1 MARPIVKPHWNRLV
15 YVHRLMHISNI
26 PRLLETGFVH
36 SNSEKA
42 DSNYIVIGDRSIIK
56 VRDQEVHHGYRL
68 SDYIP
73 FYLGPRTPMLLVI
86 QSGRNGVDRHD
97 AEDIVYC
104 AVRIS
109 TIIEQDWDCIFTDG
123 HAVSGITKFYDK
135 SQLPHINDIL
145 SVEDVY
151 AKYWID
157 DVDTDLNRRKQAE
170 LLVRDEIPAQFI
182 SGFFV
187 YNERAKQRLETMGV
201 DFSKIC
207 VAPEYYF

>member
-1 MARPIVKPHWNRLV
+1 M
-15 YVHRLMHISNI
+15 
-26 PRLLETGFVH
+26 
-36 SNSEKA
+36 
-42 DSNYIVIGDRSIIK
+42 
-56 VRDQEVHHGYRL
+56 
-68 SDYIP
+68 
-73 FYLGPRTPMLLVI
+73 
-86 QSGRNGVDRHD
+86 
-97 AEDIVYC
+97 
-104 AVRIS
+104 
-109 TIIEQDWDCIFTDG
+109 
-123 HAVSGITKFYDK
+123 
-135 SQLPHINDIL
+135 
-145 SVEDVY
+145 EDVY